1 MIKTDDLSNV
11 FKKATNLIDE
21 VDLKRNFTATQ
32 QKVQEDIMKHSIDN
46 EDVKNRTTTLMS
58 EIKKINNDTMT
69 TRQKIKDIYSKL

>member
-46 EDVKNRTTTLMS
+46 EDVKNRTATLMS
-58 EIKKINNDTMT
+58 EIKKINNDTMV

>member
-46 EDVKNRTTTLMS
+46 EDVKNRTATLMS
-58 EIKKINNDTMT
+58 EIKKINNDTMA

>member
-46 EDVKNRTTTLMS
+46 EDVKNRTATLMS

>member
-32 QKVQEDIMKHSIDN
+32 QKVQEDIMKHSIVN
-46 EDVKNRTTTLMS
+46 EDVKNRTATLMS